1 MLKKVVLVLLVL
13 SVVLSAR
20 NMIRMKKVEQ
30 APTKQEAVQNAYW
43 FMFED
48 AMDKV
53 LGSSSYGG
61 NVIDSFKS
69 DMNKDFLEFKKE
81 HYRNPKEKCNNLGE
95 NGYECMV
102 MASIDID
109 KLKYKVSEK
118 SNSSSTMGK
127 DGVEDIEIVLI
138 DNVATKL
145 SKRFTKEVH
154 ASSKET
160 GTNLRVEKKGT
171 PIGKKGNRCKAL
183 KKQQKLYKRKGAS
196 YQAAL
201 DAVEVKLDACENN
214 TAVNYVFTLDELD
227 VNIDEYK
234 DRYGSYTG
242 ELTYNI
248 SMINTQTG
256 KEDNAIR
263 SETVSS
269 FADSLNKLKSKL
281 NKKAAI
287 KINSEMTSNLLKTIS
302 KSSRT
307 KSKSARVEYE
317 FYNTIIVRG
326 VTSDKSDR
334 KKLKMVRSA
343 VKSLKA
349 KAKRNSKESAEFE
362 QVYNFGTDEEIDPED
377 FADILYDNAEA
388 AGFNINVSDEGDNIT
403 LVQFQ

>member
-1 MLKKVVLVLLVL
+1 MLKKIVLVLLVL
-13 SVVLSAR
+13 SVILDAK
-20 NMIRMKKVEQ
+20 NMIRMKKIEQ
-30 APTKQEAVQNAYW
+30 APTRQEAIQSAYW

-69 DMNKDFLEFKKE
+69 DMNKDFLAFKKE
-81 HYRNPKEKCNNLGE
+81 HYRNPKEKCNDLGT
-95 NGYECMV
+95 NGFECMV

-138 DNVATKL
+138 DNVDTKL

-160 GTNLRVEKKGT
+160 GTSLRIEKKGT
-171 PIGKKGNRCKAL
+171 PVGKKGNRCAAL
-183 KKQQKLYKRKGAS
+183 KKQQKLYKRKGSS

-214 TAVNYVFTLDELD
+214 TAVNYVFTLDDLEF
-227 VNIDEYK
+227 NIDGTK

-269 FADSLNKLKSKL
+269 FADSINKLKSKL
-281 NKKAAI
+281 NKLAAI

-302 KSSRT
+302 KSSRV

-326 VTSDKSDR
+326 VTSDKADR
-334 KKLKMVRSA
+334 KKLKMIRNA

-362 QVYNFGTDEEIDPED
+362 QIYNFGTHEEIDPED
-377 FADILYDNAEA
+377 FADTLYDQADA